1 MALRSQHFLVVLC
14 LRFSKTSEWCR
25 EQGGLW
31 VVSAVR
37 GSVGTNRSAGGLQVL
52 PKVQGS
58 AGTQYSSVCA
68 DSDTQRGDMMEN
80 PRSIGE

>member
-1 MALRSQHFLVVLC
+1 M
-14 LRFSKTSEWCR
+14 
-25 EQGGLW
+25 
-31 VVSAVR
+31 
-37 GSVGTNRSAGGLQVL
+37 GTKGSAGGLQVL

-68 DSDTQRGDMMEN
+68 DSESQRGDMMEN